1 MAVCVVWL
9 HRVVFCLFGRWW
21 WWNIKLDCWREN
33 VLLYV
38 CAQQQYLVHEDVC
51 LRLYAWNNIIDIEW
65 IFRGKLVLV
74 CTVSDLYFYTLFC
87 LFGRWWACLGKL
99 VLVCT
104 VSDLYFYTLF
114 CCDTLLVCCVDSKI
128 TGHLVPDKVMAIKR
142 GFVIFGHRQ
151 KHQWNVDF
159 CYWRQHRN
167 VNGYTVFGWQ
177 RKLA

>member
-87 LFGRWWACLGKL
+87 
-99 VLVCT
+99 
-104 VSDLYFYTLF
+104 
-114 CCDTLLVCCVDSKI
+114 CDTLLVCCVDSKI